1 LVNGAFGYKIGNQ
14 LLEAIAARLKKQ
26 LRPGDVLAR
35 VGDDE
40 FCFLLYN
47 PPQGNTLTTW
57 IQGVFQEFE
66 TCFKIADYEIFMSF
80 CMGIAWKSCEHNLP
94 EEILQA
100 ADTAMYKAKLLGKS
114 SYQIFDHQMYLATL
128 YRLTLENE
136 LKRALEQEEFVNYYQ
151 PIVKLDTQQIV
162 GFEALVRW
170 QHPDRGIISPGEFIP
185 SLEETGQI
193 IKLGLIVLQKAC
205 EQLHAWHQQ
214 GWSTLT
220 MSVNLSVRHFNNPNL
235 LADIDQVIQET
246 GVNPAYLKLE
256 ITESAIMHNPEAA
269 ITLMEEL
276 RSRQIQFGIDDFG
289 TGYSSLGYLHRFPLN
304 ILKIDRSFV
313 IGIQREN
320 RDYQVV
326 KTIITLSNQLD
337 IAVVAEGIETTNQLQ
352 WLQQLDCEFGQG
364 YLFSKPIPADQVTTQ
379 LLKIPTD
386 S

>member
-1 LVNGAFGYKIGNQ
+1 
-14 LLEAIAARLKKQ
+14 
-26 LRPGDVLAR
+26 
-35 VGDDE
+35 
-40 FCFLLYN
+40 
-47 PPQGNTLTTW
+47 
-57 IQGVFQEFE
+57 
-66 TCFKIADYEIFMSF
+66 
-80 CMGIAWKSCEHNLP
+80 
-94 EEILQA
+94 
-100 ADTAMYKAKLLGKS
+100 
-114 SYQIFDHQMYLATL
+114 
-128 YRLTLENE
+128 
-136 LKRALEQEEFVNYYQ
+136 
-151 PIVKLDTQQIV
+151 
-162 GFEALVRW
+162 
-170 QHPDRGIISPGEFIP
+170 
-185 SLEETGQI
+185 
-193 IKLGLIVLQKAC
+193 
-205 EQLHAWHQQ
+205 
-214 GWSTLT
+214 